1 MKSVWPTDSTALPTQ
16 PIQPANDTAVCCMQ
30 AAVQEAL
37 PLIHPPR
44 PRVRR
49 FVSPALLQS
58 LCHWAALAAE
68 SGTYRVGLACLA
80 ADQAGQELLH
90 TEFLSLRDAHDCH
103 RCGRVTTIPPCRS
116 CVKAKLVARLH
127 CREKKQ
133 RPKNPGASAVEQAR
147 YSSELRT
154 DGAGSSV
161 TPSGSHRSSR
171 AGRDRT
177 VRIQLS
183 PHGKAPNQCFQWAGI
198 LFYERFYCERK
209 LGNQRFWIPM
219 KLKAAEYVECRFLM
233 NRSLEAYLLADKANR
248 AMLAA
253 AIYVFLRTAAYRRV
267 LMRMR
272 GICSICRSILFRTR
286 NLPTTEHTFSESAVR
301 GVQSRG
307 SYCIGRAYFTTN
319 EA

>member
-1 MKSVWPTDSTALPTQ
+1 MLWLCATLTIATDVAGS
-16 PIQPANDTAVCCMQ
+16 
-30 AAVQEAL
+30 
-37 PLIHPPR
+37 
-44 PRVRR
+44 RR
-49 FVSPALLQS
+49 FRPASHVSKPS
-58 LCHWAALAAE
+58 LSRGSIAE
-68 SGTYRVGLACLA
+68 
-80 ADQAGQELLH
+80 
-90 TEFLSLRDAHDCH
+90 
-103 RCGRVTTIPPCRS
+103 
-116 CVKAKLVARLH
+116 
-127 CREKKQ
+127 REKNETKD
-133 RPKNPGASAVEQAR
+133 PGASAVEQAR

-183 PHGKAPNQCFQWAGI
+183 PHGTAPNQCFQSTRI
-198 LFYERFYCERK
+198 PFYERFYCERK

-219 KLKAAEYVECRFLM
+219 KLKAAEYVECRYLM

-301 GVQSRG
+301 CVQSRG